1 MTKEVKKILKDMIK
15 LKILEKS
22 IDDRIKKYLGEWSW
36 FINAT
41 VKHCHM

>member
-22 IDDRIKKYLGEWSW
+22 IDDRIKKYLGE
-36 FINAT
+36 
-41 VKHCHM
+41 